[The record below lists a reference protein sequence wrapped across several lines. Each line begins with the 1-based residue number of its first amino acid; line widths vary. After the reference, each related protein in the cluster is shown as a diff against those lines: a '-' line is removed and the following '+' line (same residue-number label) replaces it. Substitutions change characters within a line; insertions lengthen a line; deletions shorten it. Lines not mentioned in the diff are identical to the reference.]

1 MSDPKKKEDIHLI
14 GIDFDHLEDF
24 SGSIKKVDLPKDIPI
39 IEEIASSHNQIQNI
53 LKHRKASLKSLEK
66 EWVKGNISKT
76 IQELN
81 TIKDKGVS
89 CDFFNSAFMFN
100 GYNKDYVK
108 LEDYVIILPL
118 VEKLVNS
125 KYEYCFRCGIKMVC
139 MLFDLYSDS
148 IRQCKKNM
156 KCDSKTMENY
166 NKLIEFFDNI
176 PKIERIKTRDL
187 NADKNLAALLDE
199 MKEFCADCKK

>member
-1 MSDPKKKEDIHLI
+1 MNDPKKKDDINLI

-24 SGSIKKVDLPKDIPI
+24 SGSIRRIESPKDIPI

-53 LKHRKASLKSLEK
+53 LKQRKNSLKSLEK
-66 EWVKGNISKT
+66 EWTKGKVSKV
-76 IQELN
+76 IQELS

-89 CDFFNSAFMFN
+89 CDFFNSAFMYN

-108 LEDYVIILPL
+108 LDDYVALLPSI
-118 VEKLVNS
+118 EKLVNS

-148 IRQCKKNM
+148 IRQCKKSM
-156 KCDSKTMENY
+156 KTDAKTMENY
-166 NKLIEFFDNI
+166 DKLITFFENI
-176 PKIERIKTRDL
+176 
-187 NADKNLAALLDE
+187 
-199 MKEFCADCKK
+199 C

>member
-24 SGSIKKVDLPKDIPI
+24 SGSIKKVDSPKDIPI

-199 MKEFCADCKK
+199 MKEFCDDCKK

>member
-1 MSDPKKKEDIHLI
+1 MSDHKKKEDIHLI

-24 SGSIKKVDLPKDIPI
+24 SGSIKKVDSPKDIPI

-108 LEDYVIILPL
+108 LEDYVIVLPL

>member
-1 MSDPKKKEDIHLI
+1 MNDPKKKDDINLI

-24 SGSIKKVDLPKDIPI
+24 SGSIRRIESPKDIPI

-53 LKHRKASLKSLEK
+53 LKQRKNSLKSLEK
-66 EWVKGNISKT
+66 EWTKGNVSKV
-76 IQELN
+76 IQELS

-89 CDFFNSAFMFN
+89 CDFFNSAFMYN

-108 LEDYVIILPL
+108 LDDYVALLPAI
-118 VEKLVNS
+118 EKLVNS

-148 IRQCKKNM
+148 IRQCKKSM
-156 KCDSKTMENY
+156 KTDAKTMENY
-166 NKLIEFFDNI
+166 DKLITFFENI
-176 PKIERIKTRDL
+176 PNSEKIKTRDL
-187 NADKNLAALLDE
+187 NQDKNLGALLDE
-199 MKEFCADCKK
+199 MKEFVDDCKR

>member
-1 MSDPKKKEDIHLI
+1 MSDPRKKDDFHLI

-24 SGSIKKVDLPKDIPI
+24 SGSIRKVDSPKDIPI

-66 EWVKGNISKT
+66 EWIKGNISKT
-76 IQELN
+76 IQEL
-81 TIKDKGVS
+81 TTVKDKGVS
-89 CDFFNSAFMFN
+89 CDFFNSAFMYN

-108 LEDYVIILPL
+108 LEDYVTLLPMI
-118 VEKLVNS
+118 EKLVSS

-139 MLFDLYSDS
+139 MLFDMYSNT

-156 KCDSKTMENY
+156 RTDAKTMENY
-166 NKLIEFFDNI
+166 DKLIQFFEGIPNI
-176 PKIERIKTRDL
+176 ETIKNRDL
-187 NADKNLAALLDE
+187 NSDKNLAALLDE
-199 MKEFCADCKK
+199 MKVFCDDCKR

>member
-1 MSDPKKKEDIHLI
+1 MSDPNKKDDFHLI

-24 SGSIKKVDLPKDIPI
+24 SGSIRKVDSPKDIPI
-39 IEEIASSHNQIQNI
+39 IEEIASSHNQIQKI
-53 LKHRKASLKSLEK
+53 LQYRKASLKSLEK
-66 EWVKGNISKT
+66 EWLKGNTSKVL
-76 IQELN
+76 QEL
-81 TIKDKGVS
+81 TAIKDKGVA
-89 CDFFNSAFMFN
+89 CDFFNSAFMYN

-108 LEDYVIILPL
+108 LEDYVAVLPL

-139 MLFDLYSDS
+139 MLFDLYSDT

-156 KCDSKTMENY
+156 RTDAKTMENY
-166 NKLIEFFDNI
+166 DKLISFFDNI
-176 PKIERIKTRDL
+176 PNIEKIKTRDL

-199 MKEFCADCKK
+199 MKEFCAECKR

>member
-24 SGSIKKVDLPKDIPI
+24 SGSIKKIDSPKDIPI

-66 EWVKGNISKT
+66 EWIKGNISKT

-100 GYNKDYVK
+100 CYNKDYVK
-108 LEDYVIILPL
+108 LEDYVTILPL

-148 IRQCKKNM
+148 IRQCKKSM
-156 KCDSKTMENY
+156 KSDPKTMDNY
-166 NKLIEFFDNI
+166 NKLILFFDNI

-187 NADKNLAALLDE
+187 NADKNLAALLEE

>member
-1 MSDPKKKEDIHLI
+1 MSDPKKKETINLI

-24 SGSIKKVDLPKDIPI
+24 SGSIRKVDSPKDIPI

-53 LKHRKASLKSLEK
+53 LKHRKSSLKSLEK

-76 IQELN
+76 TQELT

-89 CDFFNSAFMFN
+89 CDFFNSAFMYN

-108 LEDYVIILPL
+108 LEDYVTCLPL
-118 VEKLVNS
+118 IEKLVNS

-139 MLFDLYSDS
+139 MLFDLYSDR
-148 IRQCKKNM
+148 IRQCKKGM
-156 KCDSKTMENY
+156 KSDAKTMDYY
-166 NKLIEFFDNI
+166 NKLIQFFDNI
-176 PKIERIKTRDL
+176 PNIERIKTRDL

-199 MKEFCADCKK
+199 MKEFCAECKR

>member
-24 SGSIKKVDLPKDIPI
+24 SGSIKKVDSPKDIPI

-199 MKEFCADCKK
+199 MKEVCADCKK

>member
-24 SGSIKKVDLPKDIPI
+24 SGSIKKVDSPKDIPI

>member
-24 SGSIKKVDLPKDIPI
+24 SGSIKKVDSPKDIPI

-108 LEDYVIILPL
+108 LEDYVTVLPL

-176 PKIERIKTRDL
+176 PKIERIKTSDL

>member
-24 SGSIKKVDLPKDIPI
+24 SGSIKKVDSPKDIPI

-81 TIKDKGVS
+81 IIKDKGVS

-108 LEDYVIILPL
+108 LEDYVIVLPL

>member
-1 MSDPKKKEDIHLI
+1 MKGWSQFELAEKAEIS
-14 GIDFDHLEDF
+14 E
-24 SGSIKKVDLPKDIPI
+24 PI
-39 IEEIASSHNQIQNI
+39 VEEIASSHNQIQNI
-53 LKHRKASLKSLEK
+53 LKHRKSSLKSLEK
-66 EWVKGNISKT
+66 EWIKGNISKT
-76 IQELN
+76 IQELT

-89 CDFFNSAFMFN
+89 CDFFNSAFMYN

-108 LEDYVIILPL
+108 LEDYVTCLPL
-118 VEKLVNS
+118 IEKLVNS

-148 IRQCKKNM
+148 IRQCKKSM
-156 KCDSKTMENY
+156 KSDAKTMDYY
-166 NKLIEFFDNI
+166 NKLIQFFDNI
-176 PKIERIKTRDL
+176 PNIERIKTRDL

>member
-14 GIDFDHLEDF
+14 GIDFEHLEDF
-24 SGSIKKVDLPKDIPI
+24 SGSIKKVDSPKDIPI

>member
-24 SGSIKKVDLPKDIPI
+24 SGSIKKVDSPKDIPI

-108 LEDYVIILPL
+108 LEDYITLLPSID
-118 VEKLVNS
+118 KLVNS

-139 MLFDLYSDS
+139 MLFDLYSDT
-148 IRQCKKNM
+148 IRQCKKTM
-156 KCDSKTMENY
+156 KTDAKTMENY